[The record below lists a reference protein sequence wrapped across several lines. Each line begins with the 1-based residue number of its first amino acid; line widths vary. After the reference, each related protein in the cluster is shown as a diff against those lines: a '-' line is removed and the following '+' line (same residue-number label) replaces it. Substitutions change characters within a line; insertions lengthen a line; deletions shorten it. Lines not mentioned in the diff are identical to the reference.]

1 MAFSVKRSLRYA
13 VAAFALAAA
22 PAAHGQA
29 LDVPSG
35 VYAVDPTHASVT
47 WKVMHLGL
55 AKYTARFT
63 KVDAELT
70 LDAAD
75 PTKSKVFVAIDP
87 RSVRTD
93 YPNPEKEDFDKKLG
107 TGTDW
112 LNGDKFPQIVFHS
125 RALERLTATT
135 GKMTGDMTFLGVTK
149 PVTFDVTLNGNFKEH
164 PFTKKAALGFS
175 AKTTIKRSDWGF
187 KTFVPNIADEVEVL
201 VEAEF
206 QAK

>member
-13 VAAFALAAA
+13 VVAFALAAA

-93 YPNPEKEDFDKKLG
+93 YPNPEKRISTRNWG
-107 TGTDW
+107 PVPTG
-112 LNGDKFPQIVFHS
+112 S
-125 RALERLTATT
+125 TAT
-135 GKMTGDMTFLGVTK
+135 
-149 PVTFDVTLNGNFKEH
+149 NSRRSS
-164 PFTKKAALGFS
+164 FTRAPSSG
-175 AKTTIKRSDWGF
+175 
-187 KTFVPNIADEVEVL
+187 
-201 VEAEF
+201 
-206 QAK
+206 